1 MFNRPWLLIPVPV
14 EWKREGDTTT
24 VTRVQR
30 YRTDIHGMHS
40 LENLPIPLFEAMKER
55 DETDAAAEEAAIE
68 AAKQGAE

>member
-30 YRTDIHGMHS
+30 YHVDIHGAHS
-40 LENLPIPLFEAMKER
+40 LENLPLGFFELMKDY
-55 DETDAAAEEAAIE
+55 DEAEAAAQEAAME
-68 AAKQGAE
+68 AAKQDG